1 MPGEEPRLEAAS
13 CRAARPSEAPNLIL
27 DRAGV
32 DMKGHSQVEADV
44 MIVIVIVIGAN
55 ARDVIRV
62 KDIAVERQQQ

>member
-1 MPGEEPRLEAAS
+1 MPGEEPRLGAAS
-13 CRAARPSEAPNLIL
+13 CKATRPTEAPNLIL

-44 MIVIVIVIGAN
+44 MIVIVIGAN